1 MNSELRF
8 YVSILLRRLPLIVVI
23 TGILTGVSVY
33 IALTLPT
40 TYRAEALLLIE
51 SPQIP
56 GELASSTVSDN
67 VEEQLEI
74 IEQRLLTRA
83 NLLEIADKFAVFPN
97 RSEMVPDEIVDRMR
111 AQTGFRRSGGG
122 RGGAARTLT
131 VSFSAQRP
139 GVTAEVV
146 NEYVTRVLQE
156 NVQMRTG
163 IAEETLSFFEQEAD
177 RLGQDLD
184 LQSQRILEFK
194 NANIDALP
202 EGMDYRMNRQSLLTE
217 RLAQL
222 QRDRESLLD
231 QRRRIIEIFEAT
243 GRVAG
248 APQASLS
255 PDQRQLQQLQDE
267 LQSARAL
274 YSEQNPRI
282 RVLVTRIEQLESR
295 VAETSG
301 ATDTSVD
308 PNQALLNLQLGE
320 IDSRVEYIDEQTGII
335 NAELNELEN
344 AIAKTPSNSITLQAL
359 ERDYANIQSRYDAA
373 NARLAAAAVGERI
386 ELTSKGQRISVLRQ
400 AIVPRQPDSPNRPL
414 IAAGGFAA
422 SLGIATAIVVLLELL
437 NRTVRRPADLAR
449 ALQITPLGTVPYIA
463 TRNESYRK
471 RGGLMAVIAIIAIG
485 IPAGLYLLHVQYM
498 PLDLLADRAMSRFGL

>member
-8 YVSILLRRLPLIVVI
+8 YVSILLKRLPLIFVI
-23 TGILTGVSVY
+23 TGVLTGVSVY

-40 TYRAEALLLIE
+40 TYRAEALLLVE

-67 VEEQLEI
+67 AEEQLEI

-83 NLLEIADKFAVFPN
+83 NLLDIADKFEVFPN
-97 RSEMVPDEIVDRMR
+97 RSELAPDVIVDRMR
-111 AQTGFRRSGGG
+111 AQTGFSRSFG
-122 RGGAARTLT
+122 RNSSARTLT
-131 VSFSAQRP
+131 ISFSAGRP
-139 GVTAEVV
+139 SVTAEVV
-146 NEYVTRVLQE
+146 NEYVTRVLQA

-163 IAEETLSFFEQEAD
+163 IAEETLSFFEQEAE

-222 QRDRESLLD
+222 ARDRDSLLD

-248 APQASLS
+248 APQSALS
-255 PDQRQLQQLQDE
+255 PDQRQLQQLQNE

-282 RVLVTRIEQLESR
+282 RVLQTRIEQLESR
-295 VAETSG
+295 VAESSG
-301 ATDTSVD
+301 AVDDSVD

-320 IDSRVEYIDEQTGII
+320 IDSRVEYIDEQTEIV
-335 NAELNELEN
+335 NRELEELKG
-344 AIAKTPSNSITLQAL
+344 AIARTPSNSITLQAL
-359 ERDYANIQSRYDAA
+359 ERDYANIQARYNAA
-373 NARLAAAAVGERI
+373 TSRLAAAAVGERI
-386 ELTSKGQRISVLRQ
+386 ELTSKGERISVLRQ
-400 AIVPRQPDSPNRPL
+400 AAVPRQPDSPNRPL
-414 IAAGGFAA
+414 IAAGGLAA
-422 SLGIATAIVVLLELL
+422 SLGLAMAIVVLLEFL
-437 NRTVRRPADLAR
+437 NRTVRRPADLTR

-471 RGGLMAVIAIIAIG
+471 RGALLAVVALIAVG
-485 IPAGLYLLHVQYM
+485 IPAGLYFLHVEYM